1 MGWVPFIAQ
10 DEKGFKCL
18 LPRVEGV
25 LETRSVQNK
34 WDIRLRVVL
43 NKAREI
49 EDHAA
54 LSRVL
59 DILQRA
65 TQVRTT
71 RGTPTEVRVSLVVGE
86 LVAGYEL

>member
-1 MGWVPFIAQ
+1 MSWISFIAQ

-43 NKAREI
+43 NKVREI

-54 LSRVL
+54 LSESVGHS
-59 DILQRA
+59 
-65 TQVRTT
+65 TT
-71 RGTPTEVRVSLVVGE
+71 SYPSKDNPRDANGSQGTSSSR
-86 LVAGYEL
+86 

>member
-1 MGWVPFIAQ
+1 MGWIPFIAR

-43 NKAREI
+43 NKVREI

-54 LSRVL
+54 LSESVGHS
-59 DILQRA
+59 
-65 TQVRTT
+65 TTSYQVRTT
-71 RGTPTEVRVSLVVGE
+71 RGTPTEVRVPLVVGE